1 MCVRM
6 RAPYSYCMN
15 EQCERGMQMEMKI
28 EEKLGVKMN
37 ETEMLGVLFMVCTKQ
52 MAKASTLRAYLKPS
66 LTFYMY
72 ITFQWRDNHILNI

>member
-1 MCVRM
+1 M
-6 RAPYSYCMN
+6 RAPYSYSMN

-28 EEKLGVKMN
+28 VEKLGVKMN
-37 ETEMLGVLFMVCTKQ
+37 ETEMLGVLCAMVCTKQ
-52 MAKASTLRAYLKPS
+52 MAKANTLRAYLKPS